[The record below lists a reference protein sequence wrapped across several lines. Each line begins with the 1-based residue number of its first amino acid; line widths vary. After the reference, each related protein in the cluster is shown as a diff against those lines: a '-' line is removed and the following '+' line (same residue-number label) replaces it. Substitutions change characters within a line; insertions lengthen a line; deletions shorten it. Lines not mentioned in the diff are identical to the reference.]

1 MEKKEIDQL
10 LIKTAKN
17 IYGYLLKIGVNRA
30 DADDIVQD
38 TLNKALLTIYQVDI
52 AYIKTWLFQ
61 IAINKHRDLLRRRKR
76 IEQFPLE
83 SVQLIGTK
91 GLEEA
96 ILTKEIQLEIQ
107 KVLNQ
112 LSPMYKHILLLK
124 YDFKLSYKE
133 ISVLLEMKEETVK
146 TSLYRAR
153 NEFKK
158 IYRRENDEE

>member
-1 MEKKEIDQL
+1 MGNEEIDQL

-52 AYIKTWLFQ
+52 TYIKTWLFQ
-61 IAINKHRDLLRRRKR
+61 IAINKHRDLLRRRRR

-96 ILTKEIQLEIQ
+96 ILTKEMQLEIQ

-112 LSPMYKHILLLK
+112 LNPMYKHILLLK
-124 YDFKLSYKE
+124 YDFELSYKE